1 MKRKLS
7 PLELVFCRTSQ
18 NWPELARTSQKHFR
32 LRKWKYPSRSH
43 PPLWHCPCNGEWL
56 FLLRSG
62 SFADSAHFVGEL
74 TATYVKK
81 RKALP
86 FFLLNSNIASV
97 SAWSNDFNF
106 EDYATRELSGYA
118 KKNDVL
124 IILSTSGGNYKKKQ
138 SINLIKLAK
147 FAKKNKIFLISLLG
161 KGGGEILKFSDI
173 SIVIKSTNTA
183 TIQEMHKII
192 LHSIC
197 GYLDSRIK

>member
-1 MKRKLS
+1 MKEIIKDHFDLTLKTLINTKEEINKIKIISEKLVS
-7 PLELVFCRTSQ
+7 KINSNRNVFV
-18 NWPELARTSQKHFR
+18 FG
-32 LRKWKYPSRSH
+32 
-43 PPLWHCPCNGEWL
+43 NG
-56 FLLRSG
+56 G

-161 KGGGEILKFSDI
+161 KCGGQILKFSDI
-173 SIVIKSTNTA
+173 SIIIKSNNTA

-197 GYLDSRIK
+197 GYLDTRIK

>member
-1 MKRKLS
+1 MKEIIKDHFDLSLKTLINTKEEINKIKIISEKLVS
-7 PLELVFCRTSQ
+7 KINSNRNIFVFG
-18 NWPELARTSQKHFR
+18 
-32 LRKWKYPSRSH
+32 
-43 PPLWHCPCNGEWL
+43 NG
-56 FLLRSG
+56 G

-74 TATYVKK
+74 TATYMKK

-118 KKNDVL
+118 KKKDAL
-124 IILSTSGGNYKKKQ
+124 IILSTSGGNYKKNQ

-161 KGGGEILKFSDI
+161 KSGGEILKFSDI
-173 SIVIKSTNTA
+173 SIVIKSNNTA

>member
-1 MKRKLS
+1 MELKYCLIQKLVLKINS
-7 PLELVFCRTSQ
+7 NRNIFVFG
-18 NWPELARTSQKHFR
+18 
-32 LRKWKYPSRSH
+32 
-43 PPLWHCPCNGEWL
+43 NG
-56 FLLRSG
+56 G

-74 TATYVKK
+74 TATYMKK

-147 FAKKNKIFLISLLG
+147 YAKKNKIFLISLLG
-161 KGGGEILKFSDI
+161 KGGGQILKFSDI
-173 SIVIKSTNTA
+173 SIIIKSNNTA

-197 GYLDSRIK
+197 GYLDARIK

>member
-1 MKRKLS
+1 MKEIIKDHFDLTLKTLINTKEEINKIKIISEKLVS
-7 PLELVFCRTSQ
+7 KINSNRNVFV
-18 NWPELARTSQKHFR
+18 FG
-32 LRKWKYPSRSH
+32 
-43 PPLWHCPCNGEWL
+43 NG
-56 FLLRSG
+56 G

-161 KGGGEILKFSDI
+161 KGGGQILKFSDI
-173 SIVIKSTNTA
+173 SIIIKSNNTA

-197 GYLDSRIK
+197 GYLDTRIK